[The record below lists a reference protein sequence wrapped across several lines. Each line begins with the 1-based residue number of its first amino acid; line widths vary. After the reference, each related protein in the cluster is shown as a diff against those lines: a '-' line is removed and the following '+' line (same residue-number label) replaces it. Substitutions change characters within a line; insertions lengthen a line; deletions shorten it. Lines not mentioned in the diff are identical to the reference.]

1 MELTVHSPKKYQLAH
16 LLEKGHAKRGGG
28 RTKAVP
34 HIAPA
39 EESAVKQLES
49 DIKKAIGAFAWMSF
63 FTDRPAFLTA
73 TFISEVTRSLYS
85 ISPFMTSDAKLSIC
99 TFAMLSP
106 HFPASEFQAFI
117 LIIHVVNK
125 CNIIEE
131 MGIPF
136 AYDHFAEGES
146 PDPPFLCYLLP
157 GSDNFAADG
166 RVYYKV
172 SEVRIELYTDFKDM
186 TLEEKVTAVLDNHGI
201 FYEQSEVWIEEEKL
215 YEVAFE
221 FAMPV

>member
-1 MELTVHSPKKYQLAH
+1 MEE
-16 LLEKGHAKRGGG
+16 LLQ
-28 RTKAVP
+28 
-34 HIAPA
+34 I
-39 EESAVKQLES
+39 
-49 DIKKAIGAFAWMSF
+49 IK
-63 FTDRPAFLTA
+63 
-73 TFISEVTRSLYS
+73 
-85 ISPFMTSDAKLSIC
+85 
-99 TFAMLSP
+99 
-106 HFPASEFQAFI
+106 
-117 LIIHVVNK
+117 
-125 CNIIEE
+125 E

-166 RVYYKV
+166 RVYHKI
-172 SEVRIELYTDFKDM
+172 SEVRIELYTDFKDVS
-186 TLEEKVTAVLDNHGI
+186 LEEKVTAVLDSHGI

>member
-1 MELTVHSPKKYQLAH
+1 MEE
-16 LLEKGHAKRGGG
+16 LLQ
-28 RTKAVP
+28 V
-34 HIAPA
+34 
-39 EESAVKQLES
+39 
-49 DIKKAIGAFAWMSF
+49 IK
-63 FTDRPAFLTA
+63 
-73 TFISEVTRSLYS
+73 
-85 ISPFMTSDAKLSIC
+85 
-99 TFAMLSP
+99 
-106 HFPASEFQAFI
+106 
-117 LIIHVVNK
+117 
-125 CNIIEE
+125 E

-166 RVYYKV
+166 RVYYKM
-172 SEVRIELYTDFKDM
+172 SEVRIELYTDFKDVS
-186 TLEEKVTAVLDNHGI
+186 LEEKVTAVLDSHGI